1 MTYSSHSAS
10 DNKPCIWDKEYV
22 IENLPAWIYTD
33 NEQPV
38 AISECRAKIS
48 SLKYTID
55 DIDLQ
60 IQIRELELKTGNS
73 RHQSNFD
80 FEKWKT
86 QALRARQTHL
96 YLLNAYTYWLL
107 LNERE
112 EPKEDLSKK
121 LDSVIQLLVD
131 DPADF
136 IPQLEAL
143 L

>member
-1 MTYSSHSAS
+1 MNHTFEQNTVPKKAL
-10 DNKPCIWDKEYV
+10 WDKKYI
-22 IENLPAWIYTD
+22 IENLPVWIYTD
-33 NEQPV
+33 NEQPNTI
-38 AISECRAKIS
+38 AECKAKVS

-60 IQIRELELKTGNS
+60 IEIRELELKTGSS

-96 YLLNAYTYWLL
+96 YLLNAYTYWLIL
-107 LNERE
+107 TERE
-112 EPKEDLSKK
+112 YADKKVSSKV
-121 LDSVIQLLVD
+121 DSLIQLLIEDPVD
-131 DPADF
+131 FVPK
-136 IPQLEAL
+136 LEAL

>member
-1 MTYSSHSAS
+1 MTNSFTVHA
-10 DNKPCIWDKEYV
+10 DAKPCLWDKCYV

-33 NEQPV
+33 NEQPKNL
-38 AISECRAKIS
+38 SECRAKVS
-48 SLKYTID
+48 SLKYTIE
-55 DIDLQ
+55 DIELQ

-112 EPKEDLSKK
+112 ESEEKLSDR
-121 LDSVIQLLVD
+121 LNTLIQLLID
-131 DPADF
+131 DPVDF
-136 IPQLEAL
+136 VPRLEAML
-143 L
+143 